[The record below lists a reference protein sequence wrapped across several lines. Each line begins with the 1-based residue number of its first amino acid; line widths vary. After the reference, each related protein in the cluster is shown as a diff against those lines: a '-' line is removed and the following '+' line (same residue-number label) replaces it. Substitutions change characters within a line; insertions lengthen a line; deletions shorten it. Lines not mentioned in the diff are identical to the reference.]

1 MDTPDTVYATVG
13 KDWYVTV
20 LTAHKILITSA
31 VVMFV
36 MYSAWELHN
45 YTSGDASALLR
56 SILAA
61 VAAVG
66 LAVYLR
72 WVWIHRPSDTPRR

>member
-1 MDTPDTVYATVG
+1 M
-13 KDWYVTV
+13 TV

-31 VVMFV
+31 VLMFV
-36 MYSAWELHN
+36 LYSAWELHN

-56 SILAA
+56 SVLAG
-61 VAAVG
+61 AAAMG
-66 LAVYLR
+66 LALYLR